1 MSVDE
6 PRPAIYIFPFFLS
19 FLGQGGRM
27 QIKDKTEDTVCVTPA
42 HPPPPNTHTY
52 MYSVCDTPSH
62 TKSYSHWGVG
72 RGPESIYEFTVR
84 LFGNSEL

>member
-1 MSVDE
+1 MEFLTNFRRESGIFVPFIASSEYPDTHIYIRVKLSVDE

-42 HPPPPNTHTY
+42 RPPPKYTHIQC
-52 MYSVCDTPSH
+52 V
-62 TKSYSHWGVG
+62 
-72 RGPESIYEFTVR
+72 
-84 LFGNSEL
+84 